1 MSLIILSLI
10 SVINVQEDANSIQ
23 DLVMC
28 CGLPMWGML
37 FYSCELPATQKLAL
51 ATLVRDFGM
60 TWEAADDTADNI
72 IHQAVRKRGDR
83 TMNLHISSAEEVG
96 WWGKC
101 CHVIMA
107 SGDIGLTVAEI
118 VRSLPTVDKLRE
130 LIQTMDACCPMH
142 TVHTNNNIFVMLA
155 AVCETL
161 EQHEHVLVYAAAALE
176 TDMTKAGTRCP
187 KNLPYESSI

>member
-1 MSLIILSLI
+1 
-10 SVINVQEDANSIQ
+10 
-23 DLVMC
+23 
-28 CGLPMWGML
+28 MWAMT

-101 CHVIMA
+101 CDVIMA